1 MTMRSAHVSTR
12 PVKQQGV
19 ALIMVLLVVAL
30 VSTLA
35 VTMGGRLQLQ
45 ILRTQNLQDSEQAY
59 WYLHSAE
66 ALVKQVLLMELEQS
80 DGEVHL
86 GQNWAQQNS
95 AFPVEGGSIEGRI
108 RDLRSCLN
116 LNSLDASSSNATA
129 NNHERRKAQFKSL
142 FLALEIDDYNAD
154 VMVDSLVDW
163 IDRDSN
169 ISGTYGAEDPD
180 YESLPTPYRA
190 ANAPLAH
197 ISELRLVRGFTRDI
211 YQKVKPFVCAV
222 PANSDGQINI
232 NTVQQPEV
240 LTALFSGR
248 LPLNEAAELLEQRP
262 DNGYNSITDF
272 SENPAIQAAFQT
284 EPGEDQQGGQQQ
296 TALDDLRLT
305 SEYFELRGR
314 VRFGQL
320 SQTATSIIKVDGGT
334 ASVLYR
340 GLH

>member
-1 MTMRSAHVSTR
+1 MISR
-12 PVKQQGV
+12 PQKQQGV

-66 ALVKQVLLMELEQS
+66 ALVKQVLVMELEQS
-80 DGEVHL
+80 DGEVNL

-95 AFPVEGGSIEGRI
+95 VFPVEGGTIEGRI
-108 RDLRSCLN
+108 SDLRSCLN
-116 LNSLDASSSNATA
+116 VNALDASSSNATA
-129 NNHERRKAQFKSL
+129 NSQERRKEQFKNL
-142 FLALEIDDYNAD
+142 FLALQIDDYNAD
-154 VMVDSLVDW
+154 VMVDSIVDW
-163 IDRDSN
+163 IDRDTN

-180 YESLPTPYRA
+180 YESLPTPYRT

-197 ISELRLVRGFTRDI
+197 ISELRLIRGFTREI
-211 YQKVKPFVCAV
+211 YQKVLPFVCAI
-222 PANSDGQINI
+222 PANSDGQVNI

-240 LTALFSGR
+240 LTALFGGR
-248 LPLNEAAELLEQRP
+248 LALSEAAELIEQRP
-262 DNGYNSITDF
+262 ENGYNKITDF
-272 SENPAIQAAFQT
+272 SENSAVQAALQN
-284 EPGEDQQGGQQQ
+284 ESGEAQEAGEQQ

-320 SQTATSIIKVDGGT
+320 SQTATSIINVDGSEVT
-334 ASVLYR
+334 VLYR
-340 GLH
+340 GMH